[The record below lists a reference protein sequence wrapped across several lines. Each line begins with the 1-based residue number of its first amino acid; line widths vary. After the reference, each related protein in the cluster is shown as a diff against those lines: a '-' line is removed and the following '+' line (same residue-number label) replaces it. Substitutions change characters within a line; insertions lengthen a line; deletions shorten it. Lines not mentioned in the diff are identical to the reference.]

1 MRMGQ
6 NPAKAGI
13 KAWQPHRLGV
23 GIISYIPNQTG
34 YFEES
39 LQIIKIEIAS
49 LRKHTPEE
57 FDLYLFDN
65 GSCTEVQSELIR
77 LNQSGTIDFLTL
89 SHHNI
94 GKFGAMNWLI
104 ASMTNEWI
112 GYIDSDFYFRENW
125 LQESMKLAEAFPD
138 VGLITAQPNIFDQ
151 LEGKSKALAA
161 VDPGK
166 VSVYEQLLEA
176 DVIEDYCRGIG
187 ATEEMRQKYLAQK
200 SILLESKSSGVKAV
214 FGATTAQYLAP
225 REKIQQ
231 VFPMPHEFLIA
242 REEDNELNRR
252 IDAKGWL
259 ELSTLRPLVVHMG
272 NHLDEIIAAEAR
284 EASLFDGAVVER
296 KPTKIHKNNP
306 AWRVLVALNRVSFL
320 RKLFKRLYVNLFELY
335 SIEKK

>member
-1 MRMGQ
+1 MGQ

-13 KAWQPHRLGV
+13 KAWQPHRLGI
-23 GIISYIPNQTG
+23 GIISYVPNQSG

-49 LRKHTPEE
+49 LRRHTSEA

-65 GSCTEVQSELIR
+65 GSCAEVQSELIK
-77 LNQSGTIDFLTL
+77 LNQSGAIDFLTL

-112 GYIDSDFYFRENW
+112 GYTDSDFYFRENW
-125 LQESMKLAEAFPD
+125 LQESLKLVEAFSD
-138 VGLITAQPNIFDQ
+138 AGLVTAQPNIFDQ

-166 VSVYEQLLEA
+166 VSVYEQLLET

-200 SILLESKSSGVKAV
+200 STLLENKSTGVKAV

-225 REKIQQ
+225 GEKIQQ

-259 ELSTLRPLVVHMG
+259 ELSTLRPFVVHMG
-272 NHLDEIIAAEAR
+272 NHLDELIAAEAK
-284 EASLFDGAVVER
+284 EAGLFAGNVIER
-296 KPTKIHKNNP
+296 ASTETHKNNP
-306 AWRVLVALNRVSFL
+306 AWRMLVVFNRVSFL